1 MLGSTS
7 DEGSVIDRTPRAGQR
22 RPRARS
28 EAARAAAAQVPRS
41 KFDRKRRPALRHRRE
56 DEPDAPIPTSTREE
70 SLVSRALR
78 SQELWLTLGYL
89 GLLLLMA
96 KGFAA

>member
-1 MLGSTS
+1 M
-7 DEGSVIDRTPRAGQR
+7 
-22 RPRARS
+22 
-28 EAARAAAAQVPRS
+28 
-41 KFDRKRRPALRHRRE
+41 
-56 DEPDAPIPTSTREE
+56 
-70 SLVSRALR
+70 SRALR

>member
-1 MLGSTS
+1 MLGSAKGG
-7 DEGSVIDRTPRAGQR
+7 ESVIGGTRREDRPSPLPRRDGG
-22 RPRARS
+22 
-28 EAARAAAAQVPRS
+28 RAAAAQVPRL
-41 KFDRKRRPALRHRRE
+41 KFDRRRRHASRPRRE
-56 DEPDAPIPTSTREE
+56 GEPNDPSDPSTWKEPF
-70 SLVSRALR
+70 VTRALR